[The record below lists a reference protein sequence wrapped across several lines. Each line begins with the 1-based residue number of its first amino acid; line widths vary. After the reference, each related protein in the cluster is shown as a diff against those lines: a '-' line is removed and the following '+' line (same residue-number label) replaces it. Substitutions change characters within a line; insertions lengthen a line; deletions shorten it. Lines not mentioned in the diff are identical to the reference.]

1 MTVTEKYIN
10 PFTDKLQ
17 EKIFQRLFDTAE
29 IAKFTP
35 EEKEQYEESL
45 KSYRDLKN
53 VIDTAFGEG
62 KTEGKTEGKIEGKTE
77 EKIQGIINALK
88 RGKLSIEEIAED
100 FNTTVEFVL
109 KVKKDYNL

>member
-1 MTVTEKYIN
+1 M
-10 PFTDKLQ
+10 
-17 EKIFQRLFDTAE
+17 
-29 IAKFTP
+29 
-35 EEKEQYEESL
+35 
-45 KSYRDLKN
+45 
-53 VIDTAFGEG
+53 
-62 KTEGKTEGKIEGKTE
+62 E